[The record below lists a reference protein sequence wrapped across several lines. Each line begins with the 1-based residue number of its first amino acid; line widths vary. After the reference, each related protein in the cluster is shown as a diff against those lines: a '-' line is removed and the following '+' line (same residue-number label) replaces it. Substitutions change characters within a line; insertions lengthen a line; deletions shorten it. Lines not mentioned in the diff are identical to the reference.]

1 MLRTRSALVTIAVAA
16 GVSIGCGSKTAS
28 DQSIITDI
36 QSKLY
41 ADSVTKPASIAV
53 AVQNGAVTLSGDVP
67 SSDVALEAMKIANG
81 ASGVHSVNDQ
91 MTINGQSAAAQLPN
105 AGNSAPPTATTATN
119 APVASSAPP
128 PATPA
133 TAPPPTT
140 PPPPAQTVASAPP
153 PPEPVLITIPAGER
167 LQVRTIDAISSATA
181 DSGQVYRAS
190 LDAPL
195 VHHGRVIIPAGAP
208 VSLVVTAARSAGR
221 IKGSSELEVRAS
233 ALDYH
238 GHNLPLDTSVF
249 EEEGK
254 GRGKGTAVRTGIGA
268 VAGAVIGGI
277 AGGGKGAAI
286 GSAAGGGAGFGSAL
300 FTHGQQVKIPSE
312 SVLTF
317 RLEAPLRLQR

>member
-1 MLRTRSALVTIAVAA
+1 MLRVKSSFITIAVAA
-16 GVSIGCGSKTAS
+16 VVSISCGPKTGT

-53 AVQNGAVTLSGDVP
+53 AVQNGVVTLSGDVP

-81 ASGVHSVNDQ
+81 TAGVRSVNDQ
-91 MTINGQSAAAQLPN
+91 MTINGTSAASQLPN
-105 AGNSAPPTATTATN
+105 AGNSTPATTPNTSASNAPPAS
-119 APVASSAPP
+119 APVAPP
-128 PATPA
+128 P
-133 TAPPPTT
+133 
-140 PPPPAQTVASAPP
+140 ASAPP
-153 PPEPVLITIPAGER
+153 PSQVAQSMPPPPYRPPERMVMTIPAGER
-167 LQVRTIDAISSATA
+167 LQVRTIDAINSQTA
-181 DSGQVYRAS
+181 DTGQTYRAS

-195 VHHGRVIIPAGAP
+195 VHNGRVVVPAGVP

-221 IKGSSELEVRAS
+221 IKGSAELEVRAS

-238 GHNLPLDTSVF
+238 GRNIPLDTSVF
-249 EEEGK
+249 EQQAN
-254 GRGKGTAVRTGIGA
+254 GRGKTTAVRTGIGA

-286 GSAAGGGAGFGSAL
+286 GSAVGGGAGFGSAAL
-300 FTHGQQVKIPSE
+300 THGQQVKIPSE

-317 RLEAPLRLQR
+317 RLEAPLRLER